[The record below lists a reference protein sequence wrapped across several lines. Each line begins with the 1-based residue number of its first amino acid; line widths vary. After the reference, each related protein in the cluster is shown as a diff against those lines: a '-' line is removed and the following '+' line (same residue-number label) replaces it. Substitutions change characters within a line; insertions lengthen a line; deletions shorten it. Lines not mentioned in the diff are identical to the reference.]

1 MTKTAAEGAMMEV
14 FVARCNVDRFVLMLA
29 EATDPKEIDTVEML
43 LMNEQRI
50 LEDALRRKW
59 LIYEAGTR
67 DLSVRL

>member
-1 MTKTAAEGAMMEV
+1 
-14 FVARCNVDRFVLMLA
+14 MLA
-29 EATDPKEIDTVEML
+29 EATDPKEIDTLEML

-67 DLSVRL
+67 DLAVRL